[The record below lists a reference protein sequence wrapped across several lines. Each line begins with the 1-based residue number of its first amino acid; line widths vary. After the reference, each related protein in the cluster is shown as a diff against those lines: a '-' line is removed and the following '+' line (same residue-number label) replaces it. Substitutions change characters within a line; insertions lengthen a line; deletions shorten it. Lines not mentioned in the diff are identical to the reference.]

1 MGRANGVAAHVLHRA
16 DLANERRL
24 VDSGAQGSEVVVQAH
39 ALDLARHAVELE
51 TVILCH
57 THGAYAHLLTC
68 LVDDLL
74 VAVETCHERVEIR
87 LLGRPQLR
95 ILDIEAEH
103 GVTLGIEVAITLLC
117 HHLAV
122 GTKEQCLHG
131 ERLVHTLNVAA
142 HAHHGFAVANALC
155 AEPAAPR
162 VEMSLIG
169 GGDKRHRTI
178 QAATRI
184 PSRALLAVV
193 QAHAD
198 LVFSFLKIGACVDTE
213 GVIAIGPMAC
223 QLAVDVDMRVGHGA
237 VKLEHGGLWHAL
249 QVDRGLIEAAADPWQ
264 GA

>member
-16 DLANERRL
+16 DLADERCL
-24 VDSGAQGSEVVVQAH
+24 VDSGTQGSEVMVQAH
-39 ALDLARHAVELE
+39 AFDLARHAVELE
-51 TVILCH
+51 AVILCH
-57 THGAYAHLLTC
+57 THGAYAHLLTR

-87 LLGRPQLR
+87 MLGRPQLR
-95 ILDIEAEH
+95 VLDIEAGH
-103 GVTLGIEVAITLLC
+103 SVALGIEVAITLLC

-122 GTKEQCLHG
+122 GTKELCLHG
-131 ERLVHTLNVAA
+131 ERLVHTLNVAT
-142 HAHHGFAVANALC
+142 HAHHGLAVANALC

-162 VEMSLIG
+162 VEMGLIG
-169 GGDKRHRTI
+169 GGDERHRAI

-184 PSRALLAVV
+184 PPRALLAVV

-198 LVFSFLKIGACVDTE
+198 LVFSFLEIRAGVDTE
-213 GVIAIGPMAC
+213 GVIAISPMTC
-223 QLAVDVDMRVGHGA
+223 QLAVDVDMRVGHGT
-237 VKLEHGGLWHAL
+237 VKLEHGSLWHAP